1 MTTTKTQQIDGT
13 TAVGASS
20 ESQRR
25 EQKTT
30 AFNFEK
36 NFKLIHAVKEKN
48 CPDFDDVRAYAGL
61 EQKILDKQTELGR
74 TPADKRVLR
83 KLIDEQNAFGEKI
96 QLAFDHLLN
105 SVDLSKYTKDVIA
118 DIGEVDQ
125 SLAQRLADRQD
136 LYHHKKYISQ
146 IKDKHP
152 AKVMPQSISQPLIPK
167 IKPEERNRISVA
179 KVVKPEGREK
189 FSSDVSLPS
198 IQLVPSAESEVQTV
212 DIGDHTISPVASD
225 DKIIDEQL
233 DTINSMPEDQA
244 IAAVPEV
251 PKQVAAE
258 VGETVSEENLTVD
271 EKVNRWF
278 DLAGKGR
285 KEFTT
290 AEVNQLKRP
299 N

>member
-74 TPADKRVLR
+74 TPADERVLQ
-83 KLIDEQNAFGEKI
+83 KLMAEQKSFSKKI

-105 SVDLSKYTKDVIA
+105 SVDLSKYAEDVIA

-189 FSSDVSLPS
+189 VSSDASPPNVQP
-198 IQLVPSAESEVQTV
+198 VSAESGVKTV
-212 DIGDHTISPVASD
+212 DVGDPIISPSAGSD
-225 DKIIDEQL
+225 DKIVDAQL
-233 DTINSMPEDQA
+233 ATINAMPDQA

-251 PKQVAAE
+251 SRPVTTE

-290 AEVNQLKRP
+290 TEVNQLKRP